1 MNALDFILLIP
12 LLFMA
17 YRGFSKGLIISL
29 ATLAALILGIWAG
42 IRFNGVV
49 AGFIG
54 QIIHTDARFLPAITF
69 TVIFILILLIVH
81 LFGKMLEKLVDLIA
95 LGWVNKLLGGLFGI
109 AKAALLL
116 SVLLYLISTFDRNE
130 KLITPSVKENSFL
143 YKPVASIVPLL
154 LPVLNLDKLH
164 LNLNHEKV
172 AINSSGTIEF
182 NPLLQLLRA
191 KPSPP
196 YIPA

>member
-29 ATLAALILGIWAG
+29 ATLVALILGIWAG
-42 IRFNGVV
+42 IRFNGVA
-49 AGFIG
+49 AGFVG

-69 TVIFILILLIVH
+69 AVIFILIVVIIH
-81 LFGKMLEKLVDLIA
+81 LFGKMLEKLVDLVA

-109 AKAALLL
+109 IKAALLL
-116 SVLLYLISTFDRNE
+116 SVLLYLIAAFDRHE
-130 KLITPSVKENSFL
+130 KLIKPSVKEKSFL
-143 YKPVASIVPLL
+143 YKPVASIVPHLITL
-154 LPVLNLDKLH
+154 FNL
-164 LNLNHEKV
+164 EKV
-172 AINSSGTIEF
+172 KFI
-182 NPLLQLLRA
+182 PLSPPLREE
-191 KPSPP
+191 PSPP